1 MTGCGRR
8 QRRQSLGCE
17 SMSAGRGRQS
27 VANLNDSVVGRPL
40 EADPA
45 DGLPVRALR
54 DPVVA
59 ERALLA
65 VTLAG
70 GDESAQGHD
79 VAVERVVIGPLVLS
93 CRGLVADAPCFRRVD
108 RVQDQ
113 ASCLYVGHG
122 RIQRATPETS
132 NRFDYRAQRAP
143 QRLGLRRGNQWDRH
157 RGRSVCGLGL
167 AELADGFVR
176 IFGHLPRSGLTG
188 GLLCACAR
196 AFAAGDVNWHVLRPS
211 AATDSDMPVL
221 DARTSESGWW

>member
-45 DGLPVRALR
+45 DCVPIRALR
-54 DPVVA
+54 DLVVA

-65 VTLAG
+65 VTLGG

-79 VAVERVVIGPLVLS
+79 VALERVVSCPLVLGS
-93 CRGLVADAPCFRRVD
+93 RGPVADAPCFRGVD

-113 ASCLYVGHG
+113 ASCLYIGHG
-122 RIQRATPETS
+122 RSQRATPETS
-132 NRFDYRAQRAP
+132 NRFDCRAQRAP
-143 QRLGLRRGNQWDRH
+143 QRLRLRRGYQWGRH
-157 RGRSVCGLGL
+157 RGRSVCVGSDLQSWPIAPCVYSIIYRDRGSR
-167 AELADGFVR
+167 EDFV
-176 IFGHLPRSGLTG
+176 
-188 GLLCACAR
+188 CACAR
-196 AFAAGDVNWHVLRPS
+196 ASLL
-211 AATDSDMPVL
+211 ATSTGTFL
-221 DARTSESGWW
+221 